1 MNQII
6 SLSIEHLY
14 IVFSSVLIAIIIA
27 LPSAIIIYKKNFF
40 IEVIL
45 SFVSLLQSL
54 PTLAVFAIL
63 VPYVGIGSKLAIVTL
78 VLYAILP
85 IFINTIQG
93 FKAIN
98 PENYELIRTLNIDK
112 KTAFFKIELP
122 LAMSMIISGIRLT
135 TVYTISIATMATLVG
150 AGGLGDLIYLGLQQL
165 DIAITIQGLIPLLI
179 MTIIANVAFSKL
191 EEKVMTADQKNLKGQ
206 KNGQ

>member
-45 SFVSLLQSL
+45 SVVSLLQSL

-179 MTIIANVAFSKL
+179 MTIIANVVFSKL